1 MNPQSY
7 SMLILCSVK
16 AFHLKFDEN
25 ATDANVKK
33 WDVHVLTVSSFK
45 TRNRPFQNVLKLC
58 FSVST
63 TPIHAPGVGCLKLS

>member
-7 SMLILCSVK
+7 SMLIPCSVK

-45 TRNRPFQNVLKLC
+45 TRNRPFLDFV
-58 FSVST
+58 SVFRQLLFLHQGS
-63 TPIHAPGVGCLKLS
+63 VVQS